1 MGLTINHDD
10 SQKKQI
16 ILESLNLLEWP
27 TVCSHL
33 STFAVTQQGRKRC
46 ESFNLPLNISLSQEL
61 LCQTLEIGALDI
73 TLDGG
78 ISFQGI
84 HDLENILLICSKG
97 GVATGEDLLK
107 VAETLRAA
115 RKLRKLIFNQLIRPR
130 LSELLI
136 DVATLPDLQKLLEFG
151 LDEGGRIADRA
162 STKLS
167 ELRLHREAERIQ
179 RKDILQ
185 DILRKYSGLL
195 QDNIISERY
204 GRPVLA
210 FKAGSSDQVKGMVHD
225 SSASGNTIYVEP
237 QAVISIGNRLAKID
251 SEISDEERRLLA
263 DWSKEVGFN
272 ADVIAH
278 LGEILLQIEFALSRA
293 RYSKWLNGV
302 PAILDENENTLFEI
316 KDFRHPLLVWNDF
329 HEKKN
334 TVVPTTFD
342 VPSDL
347 KVVAIT
353 GPNTGGKTVALK
365 SIGLAVLMAK
375 AGILLPCNGTPRLP
389 WCKNILADIGDEQ
402 SLQQNLSTFS
412 GHILRISR
420 ILDAIDSSHGTTLV
434 LLDEVGAG
442 TDPSEG
448 TALAMAL
455 LKIMADRAR
464 LTIATT
470 HFGELK
476 AMKYSDSRFENASVS
491 FDSETIKPTFHL
503 QWGIPGRSNAIEIS
517 KRLGLDSEVI
527 KIAQKF
533 INPQSVDNVNQ
544 VIKGLEKQRER
555 QQSAAEDAAAL
566 LAKTELLHEELLD
579 RWQKQRQ
586 RSDEVNEKGRLS
598 LESSIREGQ
607 KEVRHLIKRLRDQNA
622 NGETARLAGQ
632 RLRQM
637 EKGSRGDRRI
647 QHRPGW
653 SPKIGE
659 KVRLTSIGKA
669 GEIISFSDD
678 GMQLTVLCGVF
689 RSTVNL
695 NEIESLD
702 GQKVSLNKVVKIN
715 SSQVRKN
722 FSLVRTKKNT
732 LDVRGLRV
740 HEAESVIEEKLRN
753 CSGALWVIHGI
764 GSGKLKKGLREWF
777 NTLSYIEKVVD
788 AEPYDGGPGCSV
800 IWMVD

>member
-1 MGLTINHDD
+1 MRSTINHDN
-10 SQKKQI
+10 SEKPQI
-16 ILESLNLLEWP
+16 ISESLNLLEWP

-33 STFAVTQQGRKRC
+33 ATFAVTQQGRKRC
-46 ESFNLPLNISLSQEL
+46 KNFELPLNISLSQEL
-61 LCQTLEIGALDI
+61 LCQTLEIGSLDVA
-73 TLDGG
+73 LDGG
-78 ISFQGI
+78 VSFQGV
-84 HDLENILLICSKG
+84 HDLGNILTICSKG

-115 RKLRKLIFNQLIRPR
+115 RKLRKLIFDQLIRPR

-136 DVATLPDLQKLLEFG
+136 DIATLPDLQKLLEFG

-162 STKLS
+162 SAKLS
-167 ELRLHREAERIQ
+167 ELRRHRSAVRLQ

-185 DILRKYSGLL
+185 EILRKYSGLL
-195 QDNIISERY
+195 QDNIVSERY

-210 FKAGSSDQVKGMVHD
+210 LKAGTLDKVKGMVHD
-225 SSASGNTIYVEP
+225 SSSSGNTIYVEP
-237 QAVISIGNRLAKID
+237 QAVISIGNRLTKID
-251 SEISDEERRLLA
+251 SEVSDEERSLLA
-263 DWSKEVGFN
+263 IWSKEVGIN
-272 ADVIAH
+272 ANVIAH
-278 LGEILLQIEFALSRA
+278 LGEILIQIEFSLARA

-302 PAILDENENTLFEI
+302 PAILDEEENTFFEI

-329 HEKKN
+329 NENKN
-334 TVVPTTFD
+334 TVVPTSFD
-342 VPSDL
+342 VSPDL

-375 AGILLPCNGTPRLP
+375 AGLLLPCIGSPRLP

-420 ILDAIDSSHGTTLV
+420 ILDAIASSPGATLV

-442 TDPSEG
+442 TDPTEG

-476 AMKYSDSRFENASVS
+476 ALKYSDSRFENASVS

-517 KRLGLDSEVI
+517 KRLGLDAEVI
-527 KIAQKF
+527 HSAQKF
-533 INPQSVDNVNQ
+533 IHPQSIDNVNQ

-579 RWQKQRQ
+579 GWQKQRQ
-586 RSDEVNEKGRLS
+586 QSDKANEKGRLS

-607 KEVRHLIKRLRDQNA
+607 KEVRNLIKRLRDQNA
-622 NGETARLAGQ
+622 SGETARIAGQ

-637 EKGSRGDRRI
+637 EKGSRDNRRI
-647 QHRPGW
+647 KH
-653 SPKIGE
+653 SPSWTPIIGE
-659 KVRLTSIGKA
+659 KVRLSSIGKA

-695 NEIESLD
+695 TEIESLD
-702 GQKVSLNKVVKIN
+702 GQKASINTVVKVQ
-715 SSQVRKN
+715 SSQVRKD

-764 GSGKLKKGLREWF
+764 GSGKLKQGLRNWF
-777 NTLSYIEKVVD
+777 KTLSYIKKVAD
-788 AEPYDGGPGCSV
+788 AEPYDGGAGCSV
-800 IWMVD
+800 IWLVD